1 MKFSIIFLIFL
12 IFFPLSVF
20 ASTSVVALD
29 MDSGRVLYQNN
40 CNEKKLIAST
50 TKIMTAIVT
59 IENINLNKK
68 IIVGNEILKM
78 YGTSIYLEVGEKIR
92 VKDLLYGLLLRS
104 GNDAAVVLAKNVA
117 GSEKKFVAMMN
128 EKAKELGMK
137 NTVFRNPH
145 GLDEYTKNYSTAYD
159 MALLSS
165 YANNNQIYKNIVSTE
180 KYECSTKNKTYLWYN
195 RNKLLFNYKFC
206 TGGKNGYTPSA
217 GKSLVSTA
225 KKGNLSITIVSLN
238 DNDIYTTHESL
249 YEKLFSNY
257 KKYKIVDKK
266 TFNIDKKLF
275 ASPVYLKKSFFYP
288 LTEREIDKIKT
299 FIYLDNFSKNRVG
312 NINIFL
318 KDEKIGS
325 LPIFLK
331 KEKKENFSFLKLI
344 HNLFW

>member
-165 YANNNQIYKNIVSTE
+165 YANNNQIYKKIVSTE

-195 RNKLLFNYKFC
+195 RNKLLFNYEF
-206 TGGKNGYTPSA
+206 NA
-217 GKSLVSTA
+217 FV
-225 KKGNLSITIVSLN
+225 IVEL
-238 DNDIYTTHESL
+238 
-249 YEKLFSNY
+249 KL
-257 KKYKIVDKK
+257 
-266 TFNIDKKLF
+266 
-275 ASPVYLKKSFFYP
+275 
-288 LTEREIDKIKT
+288 RE
-299 FIYLDNFSKNRVG
+299 
-312 NINIFL
+312 
-318 KDEKIGS
+318 
-325 LPIFLK
+325 LK
-331 KEKKENFSFLKLI
+331 KEDKAQIEFYMKLVDEQLKKPYHNKTIGIIISKESDNFIVNFVRQDDIVPLFYELEQLKEIVHEWTTILWR
-344 HNLFW
+344 NRTFN